1 MEKRVTN
8 KADWYKWHY
17 NIECIQ
23 TECKYRGCSKV
34 EKESVMI
41 NKNGWNR
48 SAKNITWTNR
58 ENRIHV
64 IKWCNKNE
72 NECVKQSELGQCRNV
87 RLITAYSPCSHSHKI
102 IHLIKCLTVQNCR
115 CCWMQFSMHQP
126 TKWNEIERTNE
137 QQKKTESETHR
148 KLIHL
153 PPNAVSLCTQNIDVV
168 VPFYMKIA

>member
-1 MEKRVTN
+1 
-8 KADWYKWHY
+8 
-17 NIECIQ
+17 
-23 TECKYRGCSKV
+23 
-34 EKESVMI
+34 MI